1 MARNLEGVETLPT
14 DKRAAERDL
23 AVRLTAEFPDIPAES
38 VLRCVVDAAD
48 AVDYF
53 DVDKGA
59 RPALLERLA
68 RAHMENLTA
77 AYNTAAES
85 D

>member
-1 MARNLEGVETLPT
+1 MPT
-14 DKRAAERDL
+14 DKRAAEREL
-23 AVRLTAEFPDIPAES
+23 AVGLAAEFPDIPMES
-38 VLRCVVDAAD
+38 VLRCVIDAAE

-53 DVDKGA
+53 DVERPA

-68 RAHMENLTA
+68 RAHLENLTA
-77 AYNTAAES
+77 AYNSAAEP